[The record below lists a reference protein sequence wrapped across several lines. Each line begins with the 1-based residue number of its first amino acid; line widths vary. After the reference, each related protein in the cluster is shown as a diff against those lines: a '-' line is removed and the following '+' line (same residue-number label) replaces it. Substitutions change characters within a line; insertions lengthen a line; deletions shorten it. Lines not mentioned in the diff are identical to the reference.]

1 MAMLIVT
8 IVLLTLIT
16 VNCKASDNWI
26 YINYVQTDKST
37 YEVGENVSITASYEL
52 QYLKATT
59 LEEGSALSCF
69 RGGESIA
76 VEQCSNEPN
85 GTYIRRL
92 NCTLNPSIWRPS
104 KNGENGTADCYLF
117 LDILNE
123 NGEEDISQDR
133 QLNFTV
139 VRAKQNCSLIGVTP
153 SQPFGNT
160 SCIIMSFRVYNN
172 NNPLFGIGS
181 NLVDYNI
188 TSPEGLVQ
196 NNATKSNSTGY
207 CSIYLSP
214 HFNYG
219 TYRVSLLSAENTDY
233 QEGQFNYNLTVGK
246 SPLPTTVN
254 VTWKYCG
261 AIFNSSSSYALE
273 PVRITVGLTSLV
285 DGSEIGNEEL
295 SLLITDASNSTIAQI
310 EEPTNDSGFL
320 TYDFFIPYEGK
331 FVPRVFYGG
340 LYDCWDL
347 SEGQATN
354 YIISAARPISIIG
367 LNGNPTCMCL
377 GKNYSARYLVLDG
390 LSGKPIANETFTV
403 KINGYSLSN
412 ETTDKNG
419 VLSLTTLIPKD
430 RSDLLGNC
438 TLSLE
443 PASTSPGRVYGN
455 GVFSTTLL
463 CKIPTIIILSAS
475 NNDVLEESETV
486 SISSQ
491 LLSLNSTPIS
501 YQNLTFMIFRDQGR
515 DPSEVIFNETDD
527 QGISSVSVE
536 ACTQG
541 TLTVVVIF
549 NGSLILNA
557 SADSYSF
564 TVIPKFQERLPSYL
578 LSTVFAC
585 LSAGATV
592 IIARRCKRK
601 IKWGDLMISQNQR
614 DLEYIS
620 TKLPLQND

>member
-1 MAMLIVT
+1 MNHMKTRGMAMFVVT
-8 IVLLTLIT
+8 LVLMTLIT
-16 VNCKASDNWI
+16 VNCKASDSWI

-59 LEEGSALSCF
+59 LEEGSALSCL
-69 RGGESIA
+69 RAGESIA
-76 VEQCSNEPN
+76 VEQWPNEPN
-85 GTYIRRL
+85 GTYVRRL
-92 NCTLNPSIWRPS
+92 NCTLNPSVWRPS
-104 KNGENGTADCYLF
+104 KSGEIGTADCYLF
-117 LDILNE
+117 LDIMNE

-133 QLNFTV
+133 TLNFTV
-139 VRAKQNCSLIGVTP
+139 VRAEQNCSLIVVTP

-160 SCIIMSFRVYNN
+160 SMILMSFRIYNN
-172 NNPLFGIGS
+172 NNPLFAVGS

-196 NNATKSNSTGY
+196 SNATESNSTGY

-219 TYRVSLLSAENTDY
+219 TYRVSLLSVENTDY
-233 QEGQFNYNLTVGK
+233 QEGQFNYNLTVSK
-246 SPLPTTVN
+246 SPLPTTLN

-261 AIFNSSSSYALE
+261 AILNSSSSYALE

-285 DGSEIGNEEL
+285 DGSEIGNQEL
-295 SLLITDASNSTIAQI
+295 SLLITDASNSTVAQI
-310 EEPTNDSGFL
+310 EEPTNGSGFL
-320 TYDFFIPYEGK
+320 TYDFLIPYEGR
-331 FVPRVFYGG
+331 FVPRVLYGG
-340 LYDCWDL
+340 LYGCWDL

-367 LNGNPTCMCL
+367 LSGNPTCMCL
-377 GKNYSARYLVLDG
+377 GRNYSARYLVLDG
-390 LSGKPIANETFTV
+390 LSGKPIPNETFTV
-403 KINGYSLSN
+403 KINDYSLSN

-419 VLSLTTLIPKD
+419 VLSLAALIPRD

-438 TLSLE
+438 TLILE
-443 PASTSPGRVYGN
+443 PAYATPGRVYGS
-455 GVFSTTLL
+455 GVFSTPLL
-463 CKIPTIIILSAS
+463 CKIPTIIISSAS
-475 NNDVLEESETV
+475 KNDVLEESETV

-501 YQNLTFMIFRDQGR
+501 HQNLTFMIFGDQGR
-515 DPSEVIFNETDD
+515 DPSEVIFDETDD
-527 QGISSVSVE
+527 QGISTVSVE

-557 SADSYSF
+557 STDSCSF

-578 LSTVFAC
+578 LSAVFAC
-585 LSAGATV
+585 LSAGAM
-592 IIARRCKRK
+592 IIIVRKCKRK
-601 IKWGDLMISQNQR
+601 LNWGDLMISQNQR
-614 DLEYIS
+614 DLE
-620 TKLPLQND
+620 